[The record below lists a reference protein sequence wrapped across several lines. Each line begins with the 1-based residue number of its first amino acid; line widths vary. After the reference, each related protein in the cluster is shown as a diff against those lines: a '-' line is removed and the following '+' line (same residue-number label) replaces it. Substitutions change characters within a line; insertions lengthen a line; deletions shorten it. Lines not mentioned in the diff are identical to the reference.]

1 MNETNCPPVSVE
13 PAPPESAAV
22 KELLAA
28 LRDSNLNLDHI
39 VEMIEGEPA
48 LSSEILRRG
57 NSVRFYGKEP
67 ATDLLV
73 AITRIGM
80 DEAYSALVA
89 LRV

>member
-1 MNETNCPPVSVE
+1 MNETNYPPVSVE
-13 PAPPESAAV
+13 DAQPESVAV

-67 ATDLLV
+67 ATDLFV

>member
-1 MNETNCPPVSVE
+1 MNETNYPPVSVE
-13 PAPPESAAV
+13 DAQPESVAV

-39 VEMIEGEPA
+39 VEMIAGEPA
-48 LSSEILRRG
+48 LSTEILRRG
-57 NSVRFYGKEP
+57 NSVRFGGKEP
-67 ATDLLV
+67 ATDLFV